1 MGSGMDQ
8 KMLESLDD
16 EALIRL
22 MRQGEKGI
30 SDYLLEKYKGL
41 VLKKAR
47 KLFLAGGET
56 DDLIQEGMIG
66 LFQAIRDYQE
76 GREAS
81 FQTFAGL
88 CIDRQMYKAIKNSNR
103 QKNMPLNAYVSLS
116 AEEEEALL
124 GQSQDSPETILI
136 DQEMAKEETSRLF
149 EGSSR
154 LEEEVLALFLQGES
168 YEDIAKALGRTTKSV
183 DNALRRIREKKK
195 RGSLL

>member
-149 EGSSR
+149 EGLSH

>member
-149 EGSSR
+149 EGLSR

>member
-1 MGSGMDQ
+1 MDQ

-149 EGSSR
+149 EGLSR